1 MKKTVEQGG
10 DLFPSYSVS
19 CCYQKRKALQKLEM
33 DRDLFQGWLFSQNAP
48 LRIFLFQT
56 RTLKGSDQPSARSK
70 ITYDP
75 PISRVSRKKKRQ
87 MNLEAFVVKKEK
99 DCDQETNS
107 VKILGRD
114 NKETELLLSL
124 TSKWLRP
131 PRGLFSI
138 PLDFSLSWPL
148 KCWNIG
154 WTLPP
159 YPPKGLLMPWGTY
172 ITLGIF
178 SWNIFTRQALEF
190 SLLIVV
196 LKVLCGC
203 G

>member
-48 LRIFLFQT
+48 LRIFLFPT

-124 TSKWLRP
+124 TSK
-131 PRGLFSI
+131 
-138 PLDFSLSWPL
+138 
-148 KCWNIG
+148 
-154 WTLPP
+154 
-159 YPPKGLLMPWGTY
+159 
-172 ITLGIF
+172 
-178 SWNIFTRQALEF
+178 
-190 SLLIVV
+190 
-196 LKVLCGC
+196 
-203 G
+203 

>member
-1 MKKTVEQGG
+1 MKKTMEQGG
-10 DLFPSYSVS
+10 DLFPTHSVS
-19 CCYQKRKALQKLEM
+19 CCYQKWKALQKLKM
-33 DRDLFQGWLFSQNAP
+33 DRGLFQGWHVMDKRLFSQNAP
-48 LRIFLFQT
+48 FWIFLFQS

-75 PISRVSRKKKRQ
+75 PISRVSRKRKSQ

-99 DCDQETNS
+99 DCDQEANS
-107 VKILGRD
+107 VKILGHD

-159 YPPKGLLMPWGTY
+159 YPPKGLLMPWGIY

-178 SWNIFTRQALEF
+178 SWNTS
-190 SLLIVV
+190 SLDKL
-196 LKVLCGC
+196 
-203 G
+203 